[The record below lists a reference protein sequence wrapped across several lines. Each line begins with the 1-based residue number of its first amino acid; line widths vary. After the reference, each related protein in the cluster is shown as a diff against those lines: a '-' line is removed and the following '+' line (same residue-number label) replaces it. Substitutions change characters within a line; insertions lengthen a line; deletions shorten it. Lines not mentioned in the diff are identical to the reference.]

1 MSEKSERVNLR
12 CTTAAL
18 STLRQAAELQG
29 QDLTSFVMSAA
40 IDRARDVLTEDR
52 ILRLDPA
59 DVIQLERA
67 LDAPAA
73 VNPQLKRLFDNV
85 RALQS
90 AND

>member
-1 MSEKSERVNLR
+1 MSVKTERVNLR
-12 CTTAAL
+12 CSAATL

-40 IDRARDVLTEDR
+40 TDRAREILTEDR

-59 DVIQLERA
+59 EVIQLEQA

-73 VNPQLKRLFDNV
+73 VNPQLKRLFDSV
-85 RALQS
+85 RSLQS

>member
-1 MSEKSERVNLR
+1 MSVKTERVNLR
-12 CTTAAL
+12 CSTAML

-40 IDRARDVLTEDR
+40 IDRAREVLTEDR
-52 ILRLDPA
+52 ILRLDPV

-73 VNPQLKRLFDNV
+73 VNPQLKRLFDRV
-85 RALQS
+85 RATEQ
-90 AND
+90 AHA